1 MIRFA
6 LFCVLG
12 PLIGFL
18 VFILLGGG
26 FKSHAA
32 ESFASLV
39 PSALLAGFIPA
50 LVVAA
55 LDRMFESWG
64 ATSLQRC
71 LLVGF
76 AGYAAAYLLMLENL
90 FETLPLLPFRYDW
103 GLIGAVPAVMCS
115 WISAKVE
122 KSV

>member
-6 LFCVLG
+6 LFSILG

-26 FKSHAA
+26 FRSHAA
-32 ESFASLV
+32 ESFAILLPFAFLAGLV
-39 PSALLAGFIPA
+39 PAFA
-50 LVVAA
+50 VAA

-71 LLVGF
+71 LLAGL
-76 AGYAAAYLLMLENL
+76 AGYAVAYSLMLENL
-90 FETLPLLPFRYDW
+90 FETTPLLEFRYDW
-103 GLIGAVPAVMCS
+103 GLIGAVPSVVCS
-115 WISAKVE
+115 WITDKVE
-122 KSV
+122 NSV